1 MSLELVAAKSAS
13 AAGGLFGGLTMFAF
27 MRPKS
32 IMDATIRGGV
42 CTGSAI
48 IFAPIICD
56 YIGTTHTTE
65 HLLAAGAVIGFC
77 AWSFLT
83 LCARMLLKIQ
93 DEKTEIKLPE
103 FIKTKYPWSCWV
115 NGTNQ

>member
-65 HLLAAGAVIGFC
+65 HLLAAGAVIGFL
-77 AWSFLT
+77 AWGVLSMT
-83 LCARMLLKIQ
+83 ARF
-93 DEKTEIKLPE
+93 
-103 FIKTKYPWSCWV
+103 FIKSEA
-115 NGTNQ
+115 TNTDIVEAAKELKK